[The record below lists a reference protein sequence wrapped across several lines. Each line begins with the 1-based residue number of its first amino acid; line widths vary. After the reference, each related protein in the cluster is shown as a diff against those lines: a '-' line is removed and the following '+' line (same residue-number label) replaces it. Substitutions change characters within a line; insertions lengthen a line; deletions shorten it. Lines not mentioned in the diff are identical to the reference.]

1 MSNCSSVYDG
11 LGKLGRVLA
20 DIGKRGGGD
29 SLKRKLWLLNAEHKK
44 GDCSSID
51 DSLKIMKNVILLEK
65 YLCELVVVS
74 GDVTKSPGG
83 CFLYTGVEFFEADD
97 ESIKGA
103 TVDNLKKS

>member
-20 DIGKRGGGD
+20 DVGQGGGGD
-29 SLKRKLWLLNAEHKK
+29 SLKRKLWLLNAEHEK

-51 DSLKIMKNVILLEK
+51 NSLKIRKCIFLDK
-65 YLCELVVVS
+65 YLCKLVVVS
-74 GDVTKSPGG
+74 GNVTKSPGG

-103 TVDNLKKS
+103 TVDNLTNS